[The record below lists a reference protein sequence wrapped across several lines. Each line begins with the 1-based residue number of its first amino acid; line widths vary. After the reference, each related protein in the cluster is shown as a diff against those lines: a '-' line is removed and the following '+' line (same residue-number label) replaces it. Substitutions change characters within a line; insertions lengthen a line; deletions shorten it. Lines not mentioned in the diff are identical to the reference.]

1 MRFRLCAAISAF
13 AVLAGCGAVHEKAHL
28 QVFAA
33 ASLKDLLTDVAAKLP
48 DLEIEYNFAGSNQ
61 LASQIAD
68 GARADVFA
76 SADFESIKRAGLAS
90 TAKPFARNK
99 LVIISSNAGQITKY
113 EEIARPGVK
122 LVIAAKE
129 VPAGRHTLKFLNK
142 TTPSF
147 KKAVLSNVV
156 SEEQNV
162 RAVLAKVALGEAD
175 AGVVYATDAQSEPRV
190 KLISIPEKINEIA
203 DYYIA
208 VVHPGTP
215 ADTFVKFLFGDIA
228 REALAK
234 RGFFL
239 NIR

>member
-1 MRFRLCAAISAF
+1 
-13 AVLAGCGAVHEKAHL
+13 
-28 QVFAA
+28 
-33 ASLKDLLTDVAAKLP
+33 
-48 DLEIEYNFAGSNQ
+48 
-61 LASQIAD
+61 
-68 GARADVFA
+68 
-76 SADFESIKRAGLAS
+76 
-90 TAKPFARNK
+90 
-99 LVIISSNAGQITKY
+99 
-113 EEIARPGVK
+113 VK